1 MRKVVERL
9 EEWTNKPEMQRDVTR
24 GQIVTRISII
34 DIAKD
39 NPKDNVD
46 KVG

>member
-1 MRKVVERL
+1 MWKD
-9 EEWTNKPEMQRDVTR
+9 WKNGQTNLKCRETFPVTQ